1 MEENEFRRKR
11 LLRILFSPKT
21 TQTVKQVCCFRCFG
35 VLVMFSYYCFRSSSR
50 YHVFYSAV
58 LRRSTSTT
66 AVKIFP
72 MKLGREY
79 TPVLVLFEVQV
90 LRLTYFNFLM
100 LVYFQMLRRIEP
112 PRITFTKNLVL
123 SVNKRLADTAD
134 T

>member
-1 MEENEFRRKR
+1 MVKNEFRRKR
-11 LLRILFSPKT
+11 FLRILFSPKT
-21 TQTVKQVCCFRCFG
+21 TQTVKLVCCLRCFG

-66 AVKIFP
+66 AVKILP

-79 TPVLVLFEVQV
+79 NLVLVLFEVQV
-90 LRLTYFNFLM
+90 LRLLSFNFRM
-100 LVYFQMLRRIEP
+100 FIYFQMLRRIEP

-123 SVNKRLADTAD
+123 SVNKQLADSAD